1 MWLDFADYSLL
12 KERLL
17 ETGGGRTRF
26 LFFNAMWRSIRFH
39 FSFIF
44 EDFRCKVVKINFYLF
59 FVYFWKPCISFMQ
72 YKRTI
77 FKQIQLHIF
86 TFSYFLILIWTFL
99 KKQLHFHMNNLKN
112 FFTRTHKHKLYFHV
126 TTYIKFKL
134 FSAIFIFFLHWTF
147 ETIILKVVEQLHNN

>member
-1 MWLDFADYSLL
+1 MWHFADYSLL
-12 KERLL
+12 KDRLRKKGVVARDL
-17 ETGGGRTRF
+17 YFSIPFFVHFWFSMQSGRTRF

-112 FFTRTHKHKLYFHV
+112 SYGHLRH
-126 TTYIKFKL
+126 
-134 FSAIFIFFLHWTF
+134 S
-147 ETIILKVVEQLHNN
+147 